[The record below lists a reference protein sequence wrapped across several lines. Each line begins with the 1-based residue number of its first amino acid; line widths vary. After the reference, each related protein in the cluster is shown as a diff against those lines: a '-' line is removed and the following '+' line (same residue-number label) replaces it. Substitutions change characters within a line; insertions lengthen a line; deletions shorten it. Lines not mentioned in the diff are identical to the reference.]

1 LDLVESVHGNLG
13 YSIGGTFDLYSGDR

>member
-1 LDLVESVHGNLG
+1 LDLVKSVHGNLG

>member
-1 LDLVESVHGNLG
+1 LVKSVHGNLG